1 MHVNKS
7 LIDCYNREWAAGRGT
22 QDMQAKIQFC
32 FICIFIFFFQI
43 SSQTFSN
50 FFEYTKTMQEN
61 SNWDNKLEYIVD
73 YISRVSR
80 STWVLLG
87 FKDKHIRNRIRR

>member
-1 MHVNKS
+1 MGG
-7 LIDCYNREWAAGRGT
+7 RAGHTGHAG
-22 QDMQAKIQFC
+22 QDTVSF
-32 FICIFIFFFQI
+32 FYLFFFYFEI

-50 FFEYTKTMQEN
+50 FLEYTKTMQEN
-61 SNWDNKLEYIVD
+61 SNLDNEREYIVD
-73 YISRVSR
+73 HTSRVAR

>member
-1 MHVNKS
+1 MGG
-7 LIDCYNREWAAGRGT
+7 RAGHTGHAG
-22 QDMQAKIQFC
+22 QDTVSF
-32 FICIFIFFFQI
+32 FYFLFFFYFEI

-61 SNWDNKLEYIVD
+61 SNLDNEREYIVD
-73 YISRVSR
+73 HTSRVAR